1 MTRFYV
7 IGNSVMKGLNN
18 VQETGERGGGWVKC
32 FSVKG
37 ASDL

>member
-18 VQETGERGGGWVKC
+18 VQETGERGGG
-32 FSVKG
+32 KG
-37 ASDL
+37 F

>member
-18 VQETGERGGGWVKC
+18 VQETGERGEGVKC
-32 FSVKG
+32 FSVKCD
-37 ASDL
+37 SDL

>member
-18 VQETGERGGGWVKC
+18 VQETGERGGVKC
-32 FSVKG
+32 FSVKCD
-37 ASDL
+37 SDL

>member
-18 VQETGERGGGWVKC
+18 VQETGERGEGGKV
-32 FSVKG
+32 F
-37 ASDL
+37 